1 MFISNAHSMAQY
13 TVRNGPGPDYQHES
27 AFGKQV
33 RRPATAHIAHP
44 LRSCPR
50 AVMSRDHQPMR
61 VVHFVKPTHSP
72 S

>member
-33 RRPATAHIAHP
+33 RRPVTLHP
-44 LRSCPR
+44 LIKALCLCNSCDEP
-50 AVMSRDHQPMR
+50 
-61 VVHFVKPTHSP
+61 
-72 S
+72 